1 MFYKHSGK
9 IYAPRMKNG
18 ATVYD
23 MMCVQP
29 GNDGAP
35 CIVKA
40 KGSAK
45 TLPPGA
51 IPMTRGE
58 VLARVPCETQGN
70 DEKEAAECT

>member
-1 MFYKHSGK
+1 MFYMHSGK

-23 MMCVQP
+23 MVCVQP

-40 KGSAK
+40 KGSVK
-45 TLPPGA
+45 TLPSGA
-51 IPMTRGE
+51 IPMTRNE
-58 VLARVPCETQGN
+58 VLARVPCETQSAN
-70 DEKEAAECT
+70 EKGAAECI